1 MKEEKFNNIVSLI
14 AILLVVVIILMA
26 IFLDIGTFFIVLI
39 NLFGLFIGVTCLI
52 FGYFC
57 FNENEPDDA
66 ITLTLWGIAIVV
78 AIIFIDKAVIG
89 S

>member
-14 AILLVVVIILMA
+14 AIFLVVVIILMA
-26 IFLDIGTFFIVLI
+26 IFLDIGTFIMVLV
-39 NLFGLFIGVTCLI
+39 NVTGLPFGIACLI

-78 AIIFIDKAVIG
+78 AIIFIDKLVMTW
-89 S
+89 

>member
-26 IFLDIGTFFIVLI
+26 IFLDIGTFVMVLVNI
-39 NLFGLFIGVTCLI
+39 AGLLFGIACLI
-52 FGYFC
+52 FGYLC

-78 AIIFIDKAVIG
+78 TIIFIDKAVIG
-89 S
+89 P

>member
-14 AILLVVVIILMA
+14 AILLVVAIVLMA
-26 IFLDIGTFFIVLI
+26 IFLDIGAFFIVLI
-39 NLFGLFIGVTCLI
+39 NLFGLFVGVPCLI

-78 AIIFIDKAVIG
+78 AIIFIDKAVMTW
-89 S
+89 

>member
-1 MKEEKFNNIVSLI
+1 MKEEKFNNIVSLV
-14 AILLVVVIILMA
+14 AILLVAVVILMA
-26 IFLDIGTFFIVLI
+26 IFLDIGTFVMVLV
-39 NLFGLFIGVTCLI
+39 NVAGLLFGIACLI

-89 S
+89 L